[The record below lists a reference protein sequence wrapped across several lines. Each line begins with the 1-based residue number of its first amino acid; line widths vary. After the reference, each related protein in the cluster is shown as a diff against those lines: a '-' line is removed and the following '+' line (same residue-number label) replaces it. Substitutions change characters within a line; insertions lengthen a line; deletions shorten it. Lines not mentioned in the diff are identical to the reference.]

1 MHNSPFSLCNFR
13 QKGLAKNR
21 NFICIPGID
30 VGCPL
35 AGLTDVFWN
44 SERLSQIMNPVDA
57 ETVVKAIADYAKY
70 S

>member
-1 MHNSPFSLCNFR
+1 MFHVLLGECSD
-13 QKGLAKNR
+13 G

-35 AGLTDVFWN
+35 ASLTDVFWN